1 MAMVMPDL
9 KSEAAAEATR
19 LARARELTQDGDD
32 DTVARL
38 EGDPAWV
45 AHARGWRA
53 RKALGSRLVLLWRVA
68 LEDMAGTTV
77 ESRLVAVALNLP
89 GEGLRCVSRK
99 RLEVMVRHL
108 EPAIRAEL
116 APVTAAWQQDADG
129 AVRSFLAARTSRC
142 HAIAAR
148 IAETPVREFQPGLFD
163 RRAER
168 ERERT
173 ARRDG
178 EARAIATDER
188 LGSNSIAAISL
199 RPAQLLLVLAP

>member
-1 MAMVMPDL
+1 MAMVRPDL

-19 LARARELTQDGDD
+19 LARARELTHDGDD
-32 DTVARL
+32 DAVARL
-38 EGDPAWV
+38 EGDRAWA
-45 AHARGWRA
+45 AHARGWRT

-77 ESRLVAVALNLP
+77 ESRLVAVAVNLP
-89 GEGLRCVSRK
+89 GEGLKCVSRK
-99 RLEVMVRHL
+99 RLEAMVRHL
-108 EPAIRAEL
+108 EPAIRTEL
-116 APVTAAWQQDADG
+116 AQVTAAWQQDADE
-129 AVRSFLAARTSRC
+129 AVRSFLAAQTTRR

-148 IAETPVREFQPGLFD
+148 IAATPAREFQPGLFD

-173 ARRDG
+173 TRRDG
-178 EARAIATDER
+178 ENEANATDEL
-188 LGSNSIAAISL
+188 LGSNSIAAMSL